1 MYTCD
6 ECGYETDRLHNLKR
20 HEETHDDSE
29 DESESDT
36 TEQSFIESDLDA
48 DASDEDDTDT
58 DAWDWVMV
66 GTFEALKDEFENL
79 VEEYEREG
87 KEKDEAEALAKQ
99 TLLPKYR
106 EEAIEKYL
114 NMIRWQRSMSSDP
127 IHKKVKATAKRLREE
142 EEYDPYESW
151 QYALEKRKFLLDEK
165 IKRFKL
171 TEEDSD

>member
-6 ECGYETDRLHNLKR
+6 ECGYQTDRLHNLKR
-20 HEETHDDSE
+20 HEETHDDNE
-29 DESESDT
+29 DETESDST
-36 TEQSFIESDLDA
+36 DQSFIESD
-48 DASDEDDTDT
+48 SDT
-58 DAWDWVMV
+58 DASEEDTDALDLVMV

-114 NMIRWQRSMSSDP
+114 TMIRWQRSMASDP
-127 IHKKVKATAKRLREE
+127 IHKKVKATAKRLRDE